1 MAAYVRRVQAG
12 EAGSGDLVEGDKV
25 PETLNPIFKT
35 QMKEQM
41 PVLQKTAEMLGAW
54 AKDVTS
60 GTDVPRG
67 FGMVEFEIGGFEG
80 ECAARGFPL
89 WRLQAATDEIDAMS
103 AADKARAEAWLD
115 TVGGAPLMD
124 FRLPV
129 RLAREE
135 YRLKLA

>member
-1 MAAYVRRVQAG
+1 M
-12 EAGSGDLVEGDKV
+12 

-54 AKDVTS
+54 AKDVMS